1 MDDYYQ
7 ILELK
12 EDCKKD
18 EIKKNY
24 HKLSKKYHPENT
36 MVKTNILKINEAS
49 TVLYDDVIVIIS
61 VEYLRT

>member
-12 EDCKKD
+12 EDCQKD

-24 HKLSKKYHPENT
+24 HKLSKKYHPDKYNGKDEHF
-36 MVKTNILKINEAS
+36 KKIYCFAFW
-49 TVLYDDVIVIIS
+49 
-61 VEYLRT
+61 

>member
-18 EIKKNY
+18 EIKKIIINY
-24 HKLSKKYHPENT
+24 QKNITLTNT
-36 MVKTNILKINEAS
+36 MVKMNILKK
-49 TVLYDDVIVIIS
+49 
-61 VEYLRT
+61 